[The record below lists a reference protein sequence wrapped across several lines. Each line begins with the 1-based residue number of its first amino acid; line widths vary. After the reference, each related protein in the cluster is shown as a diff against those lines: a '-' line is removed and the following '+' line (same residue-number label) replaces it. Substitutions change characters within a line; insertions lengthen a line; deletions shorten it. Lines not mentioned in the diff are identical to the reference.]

1 VLPRLRAN
9 GGLTGIWVVAILLL
23 AAKGARADER
33 SDLQTPQPAFGDP
46 LPTEAG
52 EFSLKTELGFA
63 FPLNTPQSNLFQ
75 LGGSESLKALWA
87 LSRYFD
93 LGPSATYLVLPT
105 RGDTSIL
112 GTAWAFGGSLQFKR
126 PHDAPDNSFFGISPW
141 IDVDALYVRTGP
153 LDRLGL
159 AVGAGLA
166 VPLSRSRVFW
176 LGPFVRYFVIVQ
188 PDNAGYN
195 NASANTLTIGLS
207 LDVTSG
213 VKRRLEPEVAAV
225 ANCSDRC
232 SDRDGDGVP
241 DVVDVCPDVAGPW
254 QNYGCP
260 AYKKIVVKRD
270 KLELTERIQFAW
282 DEATLLEA
290 SFPLLDEVARA
301 LIENK
306 TFRVQVEGNTSSE
319 GTEQHNQTLS
329 EARAQAVLAYLVNHG
344 VPRERLDS
352 KGFAST
358 VPVASNT
365 TEAGREANR
374 RVEFVVH
381 FNLLNTDGSKS
392 P

>member
-1 VLPRLRAN
+1 MIPRLRAN
-9 GGLTGIWVVAILLL
+9 CCVRGAWVGAALLL
-23 AAKGARADER
+23 AASSARAD
-33 SDLQTPQPAFGDP
+33 DVQPSQPRLDDP
-46 LPTEAG
+46 LPTEPG

-105 RGDTSIL
+105 RADTSIL

-126 PHDAPDNSFFGISPW
+126 PHDAPSDSFLGISPW

-159 AVGAGLA
+159 AAAAGLA

-188 PDNAGYN
+188 PDNAGYDD
-195 NASANTLTIGLS
+195 ASANTLTIGLS
-207 LDVTSG
+207 LDVTPG
-213 VKRRLEPEVAAV
+213 VKRRLAPEGETVTAV
-225 ANCSDRC
+225 TTVTSCA
-232 SDRDGDGVP
+232 DRDHDGVP
-241 DVVDVCPDVAGPW
+241 DVVDVCPDVPGPW
-254 QNYGCP
+254 ENYGCP

-282 DEATLLEA
+282 NEATLLEP

-319 GTEQHNQTLS
+319 GTEEHNQTLS
-329 EARAQAVLAYLVNHG
+329 EARAQAVLAYLVAHG

-352 KGFAST
+352 RGFAST
-358 VPVASNT
+358 VPVATNN

-374 RVEFVVH
+374 RVDFVVH
-381 FNLLNTDGSKS
+381 FNILNTDGSK
-392 P
+392 